1 MKLIKLVRDRIDT
14 FTEGFHDRLVYETL
28 SKEEHIVELR
38 KKLLEECAEY
48 LLDPSLGELADIYEV
63 VRALA
68 HCDLDVS
75 LGEVERAATKKRAE
89 RGGFTEGLG
98 MYCE

>member
-1 MKLIKLVRDRIDT
+1 MRLIKLVRDHIDT
-14 FTEGFHDRLVYETL
+14 FTEGFHDRLAYKPL
-28 SKEEHIVELR
+28 SPEEHVTELR

-63 VRALA
+63 VWALA
-68 HCDLDVS
+68 VCDLGVS
-75 LGEVERAATKKRAE
+75 LEDVERVATKKRGE